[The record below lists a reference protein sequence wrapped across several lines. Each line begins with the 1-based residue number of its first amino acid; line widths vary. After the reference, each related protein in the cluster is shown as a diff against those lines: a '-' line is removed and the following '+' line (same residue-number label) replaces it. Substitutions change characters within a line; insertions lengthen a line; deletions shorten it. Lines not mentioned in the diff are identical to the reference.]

1 MVFERQWFRPGS
13 QIGLHDYALLT
24 ESLLN
29 NGQLTL
35 ARKTLDLLYEVAGDA
50 KYCERIEHRIRHLEK
65 RKASGDSTLR
75 LIFDGFWP
83 DHDPN
88 QCQLVD
94 FIESATTLKVVVNT
108 CPDEAD
114 IIVSSCYGKNPSL
127 NSCLAPMRLLFLG
140 ENVRPIYNDFDI
152 SLSSDVSSY
161 RSRNIYFPLWLF
173 EIDWFSRSYPDRKP
187 YPKALLT
194 SKRSVDLSSRPKRG
208 SVFVG
213 NNAEPNR
220 ISLIYELRSHGIEV
234 ATFGSQSKPVADK
247 IALYKEYSL
256 VICPENSYYPG
267 YITEKPF
274 HAWLSGTPYLYL
286 SVDIGSPL
294 QKNPLCINMAF
305 DWEVRDT
312 SFISTINNVIS
323 HTGQISVPPLF
334 SEQELTLL
342 LANTLAKIRRALAQ
356 FR

>member
-1 MVFERQWFRPGS
+1 
-13 QIGLHDYALLT
+13 
-24 ESLLN
+24 
-29 NGQLTL
+29 
-35 ARKTLDLLYEVAGDA
+35 
-50 KYCERIEHRIRHLEK
+50 
-65 RKASGDSTLR
+65 
-75 LIFDGFWP
+75 
-83 DHDPN
+83 
-88 QCQLVD
+88 
-94 FIESATTLKVVVNT
+94 
-108 CPDEAD
+108 
-114 IIVSSCYGKNPSL
+114 
-127 NSCLAPMRLLFLG
+127 
-140 ENVRPIYNDFDI
+140 
-152 SLSSDVSSY
+152 
-161 RSRNIYFPLWLF
+161 
-173 EIDWFSRSYPDRKP
+173 
-187 YPKALLT
+187 
-194 SKRSVDLSSRPKRG
+194 
-208 SVFVG
+208 
-213 NNAEPNR
+213 
-220 ISLIYELRSHGIEV
+220 
-234 ATFGSQSKPVADK
+234 
-247 IALYKEYSL
+247 LYKEYSL